1 VNPGWIA
8 GSVRARLLL
17 EHRAGPDV
25 ARELG
30 RSPSLGRALEVL
42 AGTPYAPPVVAGP
55 SLEDVQRAVAASVAF
70 SCRVLAAWLPR
81 DAAVGIRAMAS
92 WFEIANIEDRIA
104 YLVGAELRSPFEL
117 GVLSSV
123 WEAAAAAGSLDELR
137 RVLGRSVWGDPG
149 TDEPQEMQLW
159 LRFSWARRVA
169 REAPGT
175 GTWAAGALAILLA
188 AELFVAGRFIDPPVA
203 RRLGLGESWQEATT
217 IASLRERATPRGRS
231 RASTAVMW
239 RRAWWQRVTRR
250 RVVTRRR
257 LDDPGGP
264 RRRGAPGARRDTGE
278 RCPGRGRALRR
289 LLRWRLSMPL
299 LTSPCWRIDRIA
311 IVAPRSCGRD
321 ALSVRAQR
329 TVELVGNLPPPEG
342 EEAEAL
348 RRISRQRAPAEGA
361 EPTLLSQRPDVAA
374 LERAGG
380 QGLLAGEVEPATPRT
395 PCGRPRLVHRL
406 ARWT

>member
-1 VNPGWIA
+1 MNPGWIA

-17 EHRAGPDV
+17 EHRAGPDI

-42 AGTPYAPPVVAGP
+42 AGTPYAPYVVAGP

-104 YLVGAELRSPFEL
+104 YLAGAELRPPFEL

-137 RVLGRSVWGDPG
+137 RLLGRSVWGDPG
-149 TDEPQEMQLW
+149 SDEPQEMQLW

-188 AELFVAGRFIDPPVA
+188 AELFVAGRFIDPLAA

-217 IASLRERATPRGRS
+217 IPSLRERLPGHAAWALAGVDEPS
-231 RASTAVMW
+231 DLW
-239 RRAWWQRVTRR
+239 RTEPTWWQRVGRDAESM
-250 RVVTRRR
+250 TRRR
-257 LDDPGGP
+257 LDDPGVVH
-264 RRRGAPGARRDTGE
+264 GAVALLALDATRVNAALAVAARSGA
-278 RCPGRGRALRR
+278 
-289 LLRWRLSMPL
+289 
-299 LTSPCWRIDRIA
+299 SPA
-311 IVAPRSCGRD
+311 AEVLD
-321 ALSVRAQR
+321 AL
-329 TVELVGNLPPPEG
+329 
-342 EEAEAL
+342 
-348 RRISRQRAPAEGA
+348 
-361 EPTLLSQRPDVAA
+361 
-374 LERAGG
+374 
-380 QGLLAGEVEPATPRT
+380 
-395 PCGRPRLVHRL
+395 C
-406 ARWT
+406 